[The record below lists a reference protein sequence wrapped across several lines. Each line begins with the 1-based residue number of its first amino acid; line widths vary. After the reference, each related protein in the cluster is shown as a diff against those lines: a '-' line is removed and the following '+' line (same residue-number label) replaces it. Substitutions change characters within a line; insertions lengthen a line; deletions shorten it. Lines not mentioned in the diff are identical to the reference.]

1 MQGQLVLSDYAF
13 MNSIRGKFPLK
24 ILLSNTQGLSS
35 SNQRDMCGA
44 IRSTKKE
51 IGCSLCLYECDLH
64 ISILRFYGRVTF
76 LDMFGTLVD
85 WLIHQQ

>member
-1 MQGQLVLSDYAF
+1 MI
-13 MNSIRGKFPLK
+13 SIGGNFPLK
-24 ILLSNTQGLSS
+24 ILLSNDQGLSS
-35 SNQRDMCGA
+35 SDRRDMCGA
-44 IRSTKKE
+44 IRSTTKE
-51 IGCSLCLYECDLH
+51 MNCSLCLYECDLH